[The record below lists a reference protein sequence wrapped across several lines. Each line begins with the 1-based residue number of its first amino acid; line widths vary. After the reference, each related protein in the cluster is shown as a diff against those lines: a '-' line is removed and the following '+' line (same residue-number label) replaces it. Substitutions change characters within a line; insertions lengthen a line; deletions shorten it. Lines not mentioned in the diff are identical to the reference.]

1 MIDWSQKLLRPAS
14 AALFA
19 AGLAAAF
26 LHRPL
31 AEPSAFAPPSAPASP
46 ARQQAEISLAMLP
59 VAAPVAGPSSLA
71 RLADG
76 RIAAAWLAGPSN
88 DASAAGIWL
97 SVLGQNGWSQPLL
110 AATRES
116 TAAGTFAHLHSL
128 GRPLL
133 LAEGSW
139 LHLWYESLP
148 LGHWAGAAIVHSL
161 STDGGKTW
169 SKAKRLPTSALGA
182 LGSGLGGPP
191 LMLADGGLALPLDQR
206 FPTQGS
212 EWLRLSAT
220 GRIVDKI
227 RLAHPAATQQAAI
240 LALDEQRALAI
251 FRDKRAGTRRATLST
266 ANGGQTWGAAGEL
279 ALPGPDAPV
288 ALLRLAG
295 GQLLLAGNPQPGK
308 ETLQLWLSTD
318 DGQNWVMKRS
328 VEAASDGGAEFADPA
343 LLQARDGR
351 IHLTYTWRQQ
361 GIRHAV
367 LTEAWLAGDAP

>member
-1 MIDWSQKLLRPAS
+1 MIRWSEKLSLRAS
-14 AALFA
+14 AVLFA

-26 LHRPL
+26 LRPPSV
-31 AEPSAFAPPSAPASP
+31 EPPAFAPASSPAAP
-46 ARQQAEISLAMLP
+46 ARQTAEMSLSMLP
-59 VAAPVAGPSSLA
+59 VAAPVAGPASLA

-76 RIAAAWLAGPSN
+76 RIAAAWLAGPGN
-88 DASAAGIWL
+88 DEAAAGIWL
-97 SVLGQNGWSQPLL
+97 SILGSSGWSLPLL

-116 TAAGTFAHLHSL
+116 TAAGTFTHMNSL
-128 GRPLL
+128 GRPQL

-148 LGHWAGAAIVHSL
+148 LGDWAGATIVHSL

-169 SKAKRLPTSALGA
+169 SKAERLQTSALGA

-191 LMLADGGLALPLDQR
+191 LMLADGGLALPLEQR
-206 FPTQGS
+206 FPMPGS

-227 RLAHPAATQQAAI
+227 RLTHPAPTRQAAI
-240 LALDEQRALAI
+240 VALDEQRALAI
-251 FRDKRAGTRRATLST
+251 FRDKRAGNSRATLST
-266 ANGGQTWGAAGEL
+266 SNGGQSWGAAGEL

-288 ALLRLAG
+288 ALLRLASG
-295 GQLLLAGNPQPGK
+295 RLLLAGNPQSGK
-308 ETLQLWLSTD
+308 EAMELWLSSD
-318 DGQNWVMKRS
+318 DGQSWVMKRT
-328 VEAASDGGAEFADPA
+328 VEAASDGGADFSAPA

-361 GIRHAV
+361 GIRHAAF
-367 LTEAWLAGDAP
+367 TEAWLEGGAP